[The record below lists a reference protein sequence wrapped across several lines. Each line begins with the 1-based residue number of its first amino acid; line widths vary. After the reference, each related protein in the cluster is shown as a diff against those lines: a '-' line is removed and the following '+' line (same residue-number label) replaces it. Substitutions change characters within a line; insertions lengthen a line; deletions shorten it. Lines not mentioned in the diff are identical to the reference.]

1 MFKWMEVVKATHL
14 NFISHDLVRRP
25 CAKSHLGKKH
35 EKVYPFSRNNG
46 FVGKTLNETRLVL
59 KGPFSTEP

>member
-1 MFKWMEVVKATHL
+1 MDGNGESYPFEFHYIVMIWCVIHVQKVT
-14 NFISHDLVRRP
+14 
-25 CAKSHLGKKH
+25 LGKKH
-35 EKVYPFSRNNG
+35 EKWYPFSRNNG